1 MSCRPRRRDPGSHWG
16 EHVHLGALAFNRVV
30 DVAAFALLVVAALG
44 VAACGSDDKSSSTTG
59 ASSGSTATTA
69 GAATTAGG
77 AASTPAGGSAA
88 TPTGTPL
95 KVMTV
100 TTLNA
105 AGPTYENIANTAN
118 AYAEY
123 INKRGGIAGHPLE
136 VIVCDEQFDAAVAAT
151 CARQAVDEGVV
162 SVVGSFTFFAE
173 SIVPVIAAS
182 DITWFGACCPVTP
195 SELTDKHSFNIGNQP
210 MYAVGAVKKAVED
223 GCKKHQRGDHRRRP
237 DLRGADEQRDVRLR
251 HEVR

>member
-1 MSCRPRRRDPGSHWG
+1 M
-16 EHVHLGALAFNRVV
+16 
-30 DVAAFALLVVAALG
+30 
-44 VAACGSDDKSSSTTG
+44 
-59 ASSGSTATTA
+59 
-69 GAATTAGG
+69 
-77 AASTPAGGSAA
+77 
-88 TPTGTPL
+88 
-95 KVMTV
+95 
-100 TTLNA
+100 
-105 AGPTYENIANTAN
+105 
-118 AYAEY
+118 
-123 INKRGGIAGHPLE
+123 
-136 VIVCDEQFDAAVAAT
+136 CDEQFDAAVAAT

-223 GCKKHQRGDHRRRP
+223 GCKNINAVIIDGAQIFDR
-237 DLRGADEQRDVRLR
+237 ADEQRDVRLR